1 MYKHVQNSVVKIS
14 MMFPK
19 YFEYYTI
26 ILREPFFLWTR
37 CRCQTHCSRMATRSG
52 RNVMDIEVIKKNNN
66 YHAQSESSIFRP
78 AAVCRWA
85 QK

>member
-26 ILREPFFLWTR
+26 ILREPFF
-37 CRCQTHCSRMATRSG
+37 CG
-52 RNVMDIEVIKKNNN
+52 
-66 YHAQSESSIFRP
+66 HAVDVKRT
-78 AAVCRWA
+78 AAVWPPEVA
-85 QK
+85 ETSWTSKS